1 MKKILNSRIVVILF
15 IIPFT
20 LFSQKGK
27 KGKTSDQNIMNYEY
41 LGLSL
46 NSKPGNENKLF
57 YNQPQVIS
65 LIGCTDCEIKA
76 STIFETEPDK
86 KVYLTPDQFK
96 VEKNKS
102 LFNSN
107 DCQFESSFFSS
118 NAVVVTSLLQWA
130 PIAPITLE
138 FYRNGKKL
146 AIEKPFEMEY

>member
-1 MKKILNSRIVVILF
+1 MKGISKSRIIAILF
-15 IIPFT
+15 LIPFV
-20 LFSQKGK
+20 LFSQKNK
-27 KGKTSDQNIMNYEY
+27 KGKTSDQNVMNYEY

-46 NSKPGNENKLF
+46 NSKQGNENKLF

-65 LIGCTDCEIKA
+65 LIGCSDCEIKA

-102 LFNSN
+102 SFNSN
-107 DCQFESSFFSS
+107 DCQFESSFFAS